1 MHRPCLGGQEVSIM
15 RNPKMAFLMA
25 WIAIG
30 LISAPV
36 YANYGGDTPA
46 GDQPMLH
53 LGTIEV
59 SGQKQVL
66 QALQAIKVALKQPE
80 STDPKLR
87 DEVVCRIDDDIGT
100 HHQEFLVC
108 ASNKTLGARR
118 EATQDS
124 FMLACESVSG
134 TSCYAGQAFGAR
146 TPLGTAINATSDHV
160 LRMPVNGAAL
170 KSLLAKIPDPTP
182 AEMAAAA
189 SSATASVAAGS
200 TTAPSAATS
209 SGH

>member
-1 MHRPCLGGQEVSIM
+1 M
-15 RNPKMAFLMA
+15 RSSKTVFLMA
-25 WIAIG
+25 WMVTG
-30 LISAPV
+30 FISAPV
-36 YANYGGDTPA
+36 YANYDGDAAA
-46 GDQPMLH
+46 GDQPTLH

-87 DEVVCRIDDDIGT
+87 DAVVCRIDDDIGT

-118 EATQDS
+118 QATQDS
-124 FMLACESVSG
+124 FMLACEGVVG
-134 TSCYAGQAFGAR
+134 TSCYADQAFGAR
-146 TPLGTAINATSDHV
+146 TPLSTAINATSDRV

-170 KSLLAKIPDPTP
+170 KNLLAKIPDPTP

-189 SSATASVAAGS
+189 ASATAPVAAGS
-200 TTAPSAATS
+200 TAAPSAATS